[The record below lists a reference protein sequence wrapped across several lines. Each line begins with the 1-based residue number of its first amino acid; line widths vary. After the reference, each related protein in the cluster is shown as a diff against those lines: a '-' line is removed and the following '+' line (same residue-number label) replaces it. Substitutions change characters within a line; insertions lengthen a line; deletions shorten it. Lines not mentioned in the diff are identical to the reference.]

1 MTHTALLQRITGTER
16 IKIRRAGKSW
26 VDERGIR
33 YNTETGRRHM
43 DSGNGIKP
51 FTGKD
56 ESTGSSGGGFKLA
69 MPKLPSLGE
78 LRTRSV
84 TLGY

>member
-43 DSGNGIKP
+43 DSSNGIKLLLE
-51 FTGKD
+51 TIKERGKD
-56 ESTGSSGGGFKLA
+56 ES
-69 MPKLPSLGE
+69 
-78 LRTRSV
+78 
-84 TLGY
+84 

>member
-16 IKIRRAGKSW
+16 IKIRSAGKSW

-43 DSGNGIKP
+43 DSGNGIKLLLE
-51 FTGKD
+51 TIKERGKD
-56 ESTGSSGGGFKLA
+56 ES
-69 MPKLPSLGE
+69 
-78 LRTRSV
+78 
-84 TLGY
+84 